1 MSFDVVFVVVN
12 DQRRLLLEQ
21 SKPQYGVGDAGLLRN
36 RCPDHSAR
44 AVEQIS
50 SRVRSLSALFALF
63 SDQTCAADF
72 CPVRCRSSFRN
83 SIVLFSLTKA
93 AIGILFASP
102 KTRTFD
108 RLESLDFSVLPQLH
122 WRSSIRSHNVF
133 DLDRRDRKPLGA
145 IRGEKIGCYK
155 NHALTRS
162 LT

>member
-12 DQRRLLLEQ
+12 DQRRILLEQ
-21 SKPQYGVGDAGLLRN
+21 SKPPNSVGDAGLLRN
-36 RCPDHSAR
+36 RFLDRSAR

-63 SDQTCAADF
+63 PHQACTADL

-83 SIVLFSLTKA
+83 SIVLSSLAKA
-93 AIGILFASP
+93 AVGILFASP
-102 KTRTFD
+102 KTRAFA
-108 RLESLDFSVLPQLH
+108 RLECLDFSVLPQLH
-122 WRSSIRSHNVF
+122 WRGSIRSHNVF

-145 IRGEKIGCYK
+145 IRGGKIGWYK
-155 NHALTRS
+155 NRVLTRS